1 MTASQDRDRA
11 YAAVIGGDYELFTDG
26 GESPE
31 IDVRRYTGRPA
42 KSGPICDVW
51 VTAGMSDIPM
61 TGDDGVPIR
70 RELIF
75 YALPGGD
82 FAKPM
87 ATVARFPAEYST
99 SIDHSHSIQ
108 MYGSFFLP
116 GGTEALLSDN
126 PSISLPHLVLLSP
139 LLRQHQRLPDELEID
154 GCPVEFL
161 WVVPISQAELA
172 LKKRDGMNALLD
184 VFANYQ
190 HPWIFDPD
198 RQSYVADD

>member
-1 MTASQDRDRA
+1 MTASEHRDRA
-11 YAAVIGGDYELFTDG
+11 YAAVIGGQYELFTDG
-26 GESPE
+26 SDSPE
-31 IDVRRYTGRPA
+31 IQVRRYTGQPA
-42 KSGPICDVW
+42 KSGPVCDVW

-75 YALPGGD
+75 YAPLGGD
-82 FAKPM
+82 FAQPL
-87 ATVARFPAEYST
+87 ATVARFPVEYST

-108 MYGSFFLP
+108 MYGAFFLP
-116 GGTEALLSDN
+116 GGTEALLSDDA
-126 PSISLPHLVLLSP
+126 SISLPHLVLLSP
-139 LLRQHQRLPDELEID
+139 LLRHHQRLPDQLEIE

-172 LKKRDGMNALLD
+172 LKKRDGTNALLD
-184 VFANYQ
+184 VFASNQ

-198 RQSYVADD
+198 RQSYISDG